1 MTFRSQIEPSIKS
14 YGWLMFFAKF
24 RIGNHSRLVDYWKT
38 SINFFLSKNPKRVK
52 IRYKYH
58 QKKQTKKLFV
68 IDIEVFFSPKMKPH
82 KIAFKNQ
89 LEAPINSYKYFKFE

>member
-1 MTFRSQIEPSIKS
+1 M
-14 YGWLMFFAKF
+14 
-24 RIGNHSRLVDYWKT
+24 RLKT
-38 SINFFLSKNPKRVK
+38 HLT
-52 IRYKYH
+52 YY